1 MKSNLFK
8 YIIIFFSFFI
18 SIIIITYTFFSYV
31 PKVDVPDIFP
41 VQKKIKVIHSIP
53 ENENKLEIYNIIS
66 PESPK
71 KKEYFKSKLNIT
83 EEKKKFERKKQS
95 LNNDK
100 YYKLQLGSLR
110 DLDKAKEAYKNIT
123 IKYKDFFKNES
134 PVIEKINFPDNGVFY
149 RIKSYESFSKK
160 EASDICEILI
170 LDNKKCLVIK
180 NDKE

>member
-1 MKSNLFK
+1 MLFLIVAIAGGHFFLFYK
-8 YIIIFFSFFI
+8 YSSGEFQSRAFSKMHREFVWVFLLFSIFF
-18 SIIIITYTFFSYV
+18 T
-31 PKVDVPDIFP
+31 
-41 VQKKIKVIHSIP
+41 
-53 ENENKLEIYNIIS
+53 L
-66 PESPK
+66 
-71 KKEYFKSKLNIT
+71 L
-83 EEKKKFERKKQS
+83 
-95 LNNDK
+95 LNNNK

-134 PVIEKINFPDNGVFY
+134 PVIEKIDFPDNGVFY

>member
-1 MKSNLFK
+1 MKSNLLK
-8 YIIIFFSFFI
+8 YIIIFLSFFI
-18 SIIIITYTFFSYV
+18 SIIISTYTFFSYV

-66 PESPK
+66 PENLK
-71 KKEYFKSKLNIT
+71 KNENFKSKLNIT
-83 EEKKKFERKKQS
+83 EEMKELERKKIS

-180 NDKE
+180 NDKK